1 MDILQHLSKKIQAE
15 LRIIEE
21 DMAMGKATDFGAYKF
36 ACGIYRGLLTAN
48 NLIMETAEQLERDDD

>member
-15 LRIIEE
+15 LKVIEE
-21 DMAMGKATDFGAYKF
+21 DMAMGKAADFGAYKF

-48 NLIMETAEQLERDDD
+48 NLIMETAEQLERDND